1 LFCSH
6 IFRSAGDG
14 ERRLNRQY
22 AKTPGEAYLWA
33 AESSVF
39 KVRGITARLLS
50 TFGTVSLHRAA
61 TFSLCA
67 RTPYRVVEYG
77 GFSTAKTRRARRKHM
92 SLAPELT
99 SFGSGL
105 PSQAADERL
114 LRGRWDLSPDWC
126 CTDLCP
132 REGTNVVRIVF
143 HSCIRRPSRTTRL
156 SFWRASLRGRYGV
169 SVEFPLPS
177 TYPSLV

>member
-1 LFCSH
+1 MGNPQ
-6 IFRSAGDG
+6 AGTLRLSGPRPYADL
-14 ERRLNRQY
+14 RRR
-22 AKTPGEAYLWA
+22 
-33 AESSVF
+33 ESRLIPESVWWF
-39 KVRGITARLLS
+39 APAVRKVVKVLAITARLLS
-50 TFGTVSLHRAA
+50 TFGTVSLRRAA
-61 TFSLCA
+61 TLSLCV

-92 SLAPELT
+92 SLPPELT

-114 LRGRWDLSPDWC
+114 LRGRWDRGPDWC

-156 SFWRASLRGRYGV
+156 SSEESQPPWALRRIG
-169 SVEFPLPS
+169 
-177 TYPSLV
+177 

>member
-1 LFCSH
+1 
-6 IFRSAGDG
+6 
-14 ERRLNRQY
+14 
-22 AKTPGEAYLWA
+22 
-33 AESSVF
+33 
-39 KVRGITARLLS
+39 
-50 TFGTVSLHRAA
+50 
-61 TFSLCA
+61 
-67 RTPYRVVEYG
+67 
-77 GFSTAKTRRARRKHM
+77 M

-114 LRGRWDLSPDWC
+114 RRGRWDLSPDWC

-177 TYPSLV
+177 TYPSLVCLRSPESGAFPRWRVSRRGDSSVCPCP